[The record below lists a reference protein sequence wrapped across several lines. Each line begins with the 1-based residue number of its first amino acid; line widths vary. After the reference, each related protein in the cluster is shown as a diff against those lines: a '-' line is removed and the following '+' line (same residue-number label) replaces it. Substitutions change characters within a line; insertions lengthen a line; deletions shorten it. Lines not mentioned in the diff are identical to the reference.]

1 MQNQHTLVL
10 NVTKKL
16 DEKNKSKEE
25 EQRKKE
31 KRIKRIKRK
40 NGEKG

>member
-10 NVTKKL
+10 NVKKKL

-31 KRIKRIKRK
+31 KRIKRK

>member
-31 KRIKRIKRK
+31 KRIKRK